1 MSGSGRSPAVMPVG
15 DNSSSHWFLQTTVL
29 CSREWM
35 QLSCDLSS
43 CLLFLLEKEKA
54 QHCYYLICLVVFFSG
69 LFRRAGRGFRSRSF
83 QIQTINQITMHTEY
97 SLWKHRMHGLAISI
111 SPDYKL
117 QKRPGACRIGGPA
130 VRKAYHTVFD
140 TVWFQGGK

>member
-1 MSGSGRSPAVMPVG
+1 MVMPVG

-35 QLSCDLSS
+35 QLSCNLSS
-43 CLLFLLEKEKA
+43 CLLFLLEKEKT

-83 QIQTINQITMHTEY
+83 QIQTINQITMLQPLEASNARVRNFNSSRLQTTKTPGRVSDRGSSCSKGIPY
-97 SLWKHRMHGLAISI
+97 RIRHGLV
-111 SPDYKL
+111 
-117 QKRPGACRIGGPA
+117 PG
-130 VRKAYHTVFD
+130 RKIV
-140 TVWFQGGK
+140 